1 MNALELSDRI
11 GRVGLRARM
20 VILVLLAVV
29 PLFGLLVFGAIAD
42 REVALANARSRAIE
56 LARFGAERQA
66 DMLLQG
72 RELLT
77 VMRRMPEIVSDDLE
91 VCRTTAKEIA
101 ADHPQFYTI
110 GVVDPDGMI
119 RCHSTITQRQA
130 FSDTAVFRQAIAP
143 DAPRFIVG
151 QFMISLITGKPIV
164 VMASPLPKAADG
176 APRGFVFAS
185 LNLELFQLV
194 SAELASA
201 HHAAGPDQVVLVVDP
216 RNGTL
221 LARGPDNAQLLG
233 RVFADHPLV
242 RAMVA
247 SPDGGG
253 LDADGFAGVPR
264 IFGFARLPI
273 AGGVMIAVGLSRSD
287 VLADANKW
295 LAIGLSIAIVA
306 MMGALAAAWLVGHAS
321 QLRPI
326 RHLVDTA
333 QMLGAGD
340 PSARSV
346 MEPWQAPEFRMLGA
360 TLNRMADAIALG
372 QKSLRDSGAEL
383 RLLADNATDMIFKL
397 GLDFRPTYVSPSS
410 REILGYEPHELI
422 GKRPANMAH
431 PDDFEQ
437 VSDSYHDLMS
447 GQERVMTI
455 TRILHR
461 DGRWIWIEVHKRAL
475 LDPETGAPIGIIGSM
490 RDISARKAAEESV
503 RASETLLRGV
513 FDHTPDSILVNSVAA
528 DGTFLLETYN
538 PAAAAVIG
546 FPVGVMNGRPLRD
559 TMAPALAAKVK
570 ESLDQCLASGQA
582 LAFQDAV
589 MLSTGRRTWDI
600 TLTPLFDDRGRI
612 GRIITTAR
620 ETTETKLAADLVRQN
635 RERYQLIADNVA
647 DLVVRLD
654 RDLACGFVSPA
665 SRDLLGCEPEELV
678 ALPLVEIVHPDDRGA
693 FQQDMAR
700 LQTASE
706 IDEFC
711 FRARHADG
719 SYIWVEATGRKLGD
733 RGSIILTIRDI
744 SRRKQI
750 EDELAAAN
758 SQLKT
763 LATQDG
769 LTGLANRRSFD
780 EVFDRE
786 WQRAMRDRAPLGL
799 IMLDVDKFKV
809 FNDVY
814 GHQAGDESLC
824 AVARAIEAAL
834 RRPADFVARYG
845 GEEFVIVLPGTDEAG
860 TIEVAER
867 IRQSVEAKKLEHR
880 GNAGGIVTISAG
892 VWASRTAP
900 PVTPREALKCADTN
914 LYSAK
919 AAGRNRV
926 VHGGVPVAMAG

>member
-1 MNALELSDRI
+1 MNALELRDRI
-11 GRVGLRARM
+11 GRIGLRARV
-20 VILVLLAVV
+20 VILVLLAVA
-29 PLFGLLVFGAIAD
+29 PLFCLLVFSAIAD

-56 LARFGAERQA
+56 LARFGAQRQA
-66 DMLLQG
+66 DMLQQG

-77 VMRRMPEIVSDDLE
+77 VMRRMPEMISDDLE
-91 VCRTTAKEIA
+91 VCRTTAREIA

-110 GVVDPDGMI
+110 GVVDPDGAI
-119 RCHSTITQRQA
+119 RCHSTITHRQA
-130 FSDTAVFRQAIAP
+130 FRDAALFRQAMAP

-151 QFMISLITGKPIV
+151 QFLISAITGKPVV

-176 APRGFVFAS
+176 APRGIVFAS
-185 LNLELFQLV
+185 LNLESFQQV
-194 SAELASA
+194 SAELAGA
-201 HHAAGPDQVVLVVDP
+201 HHAGGSDQVVLVIDS
-216 RNGTL
+216 RNGTV
-221 LARGPDNAQLLG
+221 LARGPDNAQMLG
-233 RVFADHPLV
+233 RTFADHPLV

-253 LDADGFAGVPR
+253 LDTDGLGGVPR

-273 AGGVMIAVGLSRSD
+273 AGGVMIAVGLARSD

-295 LAIGLSIAIVA
+295 LVIGLSIAILA
-306 MMGALAAAWLVGHAS
+306 MTVALAAAWLVGHAS

-333 QMLGAGD
+333 QMLGDGD
-340 PSARSV
+340 LSARAA

-360 TLNRMADAIALG
+360 TLNSMAEAIALG
-372 QKSLRDSGAEL
+372 QKNLRDSETEL

-397 GLDFRPTYVSPSS
+397 DRDFRRTYVSPSS
-410 REILGYEPHELI
+410 REVLGYEPHELI
-422 GKRPANMAH
+422 GERLALSH
-431 PDDFEQ
+431 PDDSGQ
-437 VSDSYHDLMS
+437 VSGSYRDLMS
-447 GQERVMTI
+447 GQERAMTI
-455 TRILHR
+455 TRIRHR

-490 RDISARKAAEESV
+490 RDISARKVAEESV
-503 RASETLLRGV
+503 RASEALLRGV
-513 FDHTPDSILVNSVAA
+513 FDHTPDTVLVTALSGEN
-528 DGTFLLETYN
+528 TFEIEVYN
-538 PAAAAVIG
+538 PAAAAAIG
-546 FPVGVMNGRPLRD
+546 FPIGAMNDRPLRD
-559 TMAPALAAKVK
+559 VLSPEVAARMQADL
-570 ESLDQCLASGQA
+570 ERCRTSGQVLEFADAA
-582 LAFQDAV
+582 LF
-589 MLSTGRRTWDI
+589 GNRRRTWDI
-600 TLTPLFDDRGRI
+600 TLTPIFDDGARVT
-612 GRIITTAR
+612 RIIVTAR
-620 ETTETKLAADLVRQN
+620 ETTEKKLAADLVREN
-635 RERYQLIADNVA
+635 RERYRLIADNVA

-665 SRDLLGCEPEELV
+665 SRHLLGCEPEELI
-678 ALPLVEIVHPDDRGA
+678 ALPLVELVHSGDRGV

-700 LQTASE
+700 LLTAGE

-719 SYIWVEATGRKLGD
+719 SYIWVEATGRKMA
-733 RGSIILTIRDI
+733 GSTSLILTIRDV

-758 SQLKT
+758 SQLRT

-786 WQRAMRDRAPLGL
+786 WHRAMRDKTPLGL

-814 GHQAGDESLC
+814 GHQAGDMSLC
-824 AVARAIEAAL
+824 AVARAIEAGL
-834 RRPADFVARYG
+834 LRPADFAARYG

-867 IRQSVEAKKLEHR
+867 IRHSVEAKRLEHR

-892 VWASRTAP
+892 VWASSTALP
-900 PVTPREALKCADTN
+900 ATPRDALKSADTN

-926 VHGGVPVAMAG
+926 VHAEVPVAMAG